1 MQNSQQIVKHLNFG
15 SDAQDKV
22 FSGITKLTQAVSSTL
37 GASGKCVILED
48 FMGRPMITKD
58 GVTVANSVNLSDP
71 VENIG
76 ATLIKEAARKTVS
89 EAGDGTTTATVLAHA
104 ILKEARKFK
113 QEVAILDFTEGS
125 LRDVKND
132 INDSYEKTI
141 KYLDSVSIPV
151 EGDMIDQ
158 VASIS
163 SNNDTELGGIIA
175 KAFKK
180 VGKNGV
186 VLMDTDSKSEETSV
200 DIVTGSQINQGFANP
215 NLITDVAKQNVTLEN
230 PLVLLVSSPI
240 ATVRKIQTVLEYA
253 VANNRALLII
263 GELEK
268 QPMSAVVMN
277 KIKGNIKINVV
288 APPGFNFWKKDFLD
302 DIAAVTGA
310 THINEEYGD
319 DIDLITPDMLGQCDK
334 AVSDNK
340 STVLKVSSMPEEAKE
355 RIKTIE
361 DQLNSDTPSL
371 KTEKLQERLGVLSG
385 NVAVITVG
393 ANSDVELKEK
403 KDRVDDAIHAT
414 KAAIKEGIVAGGG
427 IALLNAAGKLSNKT
441 EGQKIFIEA
450 IKAPY
455 RVILENAGLPE
466 SYPTIKN
473 RGIDVKNGKEVN
485 MIKAGIIDPVLV
497 TKTALKNAVSV
508 ASTILS
514 TDCVISNMRDI

>member
-1 MQNSQQIVKHLNFG
+1 MQNSQEIVKNLNFG

-22 FSGITKLTQAVSSTL
+22 FAGITKLTQAVSSTL

-48 FMGRPMITKD
+48 FMARPMITKD
-58 GVTVANSVNLSDP
+58 GVTVANSVNLHDP

-89 EAGDGTTTATVLAHA
+89 EAGDGTTTATVLAHS
-104 ILKEARKFK
+104 ILEQAKDYKS
-113 QEVAILDFTEGS
+113 S
-125 LRDVKND
+125 LRDIKND
-132 INDSYEKTI
+132 INKAYNQTL
-141 KYLDSVSIPV
+141 KYLDKVSIPV

-163 SNNDTELGGIIA
+163 SNNDTELGSIIGE
-175 KAFKK
+175 AFKK
-180 VGKNGV
+180 VGKNGTV
-186 VLMDTDSKSEETSV
+186 FMNSDAADETSV
-200 DIVTGSQINQGFANP
+200 EVVSGSQINQGFANP
-215 NLITDVAKQNVTLEN
+215 NFVTDVTKQNVTLEK

-240 ATVRKIQTVLEYA
+240 TTVRKIQTVLEYA
-253 VANNRALLII
+253 VQNNRSILII

-268 QPMSAVVMN
+268 QPMSALVMN
-277 KIKGNIKINVV
+277 KIKGNIKANVV

-319 DIDLITPDMLGQCDK
+319 DIDLITPDMLGECEK

-340 STVLKVSSMPEEAKE
+340 STVLKVTSIPAAAKE
-355 RIKTIE
+355 RIKAIE

-414 KAAIKEGIVAGGG
+414 KAAIKEGIVPGGG
-427 IALLNAAGKLSNKT
+427 IALLNAAQKLSSKT
-441 EGQKIFIEA
+441 EGEKIFIEA

-455 RVILENAGLPE
+455 KVILNNAGLD
-466 SYPTIKN
+466 TTAQANKKGW
-473 RGIDVKNGKEVN
+473 GIDVVTGKQVS

-508 ASTILS
+508 ATTILS
-514 TDCVISNMRDI
+514 TDCVINNMRE

>member
-1 MQNSQQIVKHLNFG
+1 MQNSQDIVKNLNFG
-15 SDAQDKV
+15 TDAQSKV
-22 FSGITKLTQAVSSTL
+22 FAGITKLTQAVSSTL

-58 GVTVANSVNLSDP
+58 GVTVANSISLHDP

-89 EAGDGTTTATVLAHA
+89 EAGDGTTTATVLAHS
-104 ILKEARKFK
+104 ILEQAKGHKEP
-113 QEVAILDFTEGS
+113 
-125 LRDVKND
+125 LRNIKND
-132 INDSYEKTI
+132 INKAYEKTVE
-141 KYLDSVSIPV
+141 YLDKVSIPV

-158 VASIS
+158 VATIS
-163 SNNDTELGGIIA
+163 SNNDTELGLIIGE
-175 KAFKK
+175 AFKK
-180 VGKNGV
+180 VGKNGTV
-186 VLMDTDSKSEETSV
+186 FMNSEGADETSV
-200 DIVTGSQINQGFANP
+200 EVASGSQINQGFANP
-215 NLITDVAKQNVTLEN
+215 NFVTDVTKQNVTLDK

-240 ATVRKIQTVLEYA
+240 TTVRKIQTVLEYA
-253 VANNRALLII
+253 VTNNRSILII

-268 QPMSAVVMN
+268 QPMSALVMN
-277 KIKGNIKINVV
+277 KIKGNIKANVV

-310 THINEEYGD
+310 THINEEFGD
-319 DIDLITPDMLGQCDK
+319 DIDLITPDMLGECEK

-340 STVLKVSSMPEEAKE
+340 STVLKVKSIPDAAKD
-355 RIKTIE
+355 RIETIE

-414 KAAIKEGIVAGGG
+414 KAAVKEGIVPGGG
-427 IALLNAAGKLSNKT
+427 IALLNAADRLSGKT
-441 EGQKIFIEA
+441 EGEKIFIEA

-455 RVILENAGLPE
+455 KTILNNAGLN
-466 SYPTIKN
+466 TDMLAGKKGW
-473 RGIDVKNGKEVN
+473 GIDVVKGKPVS

-508 ASTILS
+508 ATTILS
-514 TDCVISNMRDI
+514 TDCVINNMRE

>member
-1 MQNSQQIVKHLNFG
+1 MQNSQEIVKHLNFG
-15 SDAQDKV
+15 GDAQDKV

-58 GVTVANSVNLSDP
+58 GVTVANSVNLQNP

-89 EAGDGTTTATVLAHA
+89 EAGDGTTTATVLAHS
-104 ILKEARKFK
+104 ILKEAK
-113 QEVAILDFTEGS
+113 DFEGS
-125 LRDVKND
+125 LRDIKTD
-132 INDSYEKTI
+132 INDCYEKTI
-141 KYLDSVSIPV
+141 KYLEKVSIPV

-163 SNNDTELGGIIA
+163 SNNDKELGSIIGE
-175 KAFKK
+175 AFKK

-186 VLMDTDSKSEETSV
+186 VLMDADGKTEETTV
-200 DIVTGSQINQGFANP
+200 EVVTGSQINQGFANP
-215 NLITDVAKQNVTLEN
+215 NLVTDVAKQNVTLEK

-240 ATVRKIQTVLEYA
+240 TTIRKIQTVLEYA
-253 VANNRALLII
+253 VTNNRSILII

-277 KIKGNIKINVV
+277 KIKGNIKVNVV
-288 APPGFNFWKKDFLD
+288 APPGFNFWKRDFLD

-310 THINEEYGD
+310 THINEEFGD
-319 DIDLITPDMLGQCDK
+319 DIDLITPDMLGECER

-340 STVLKVSSMPEEAKE
+340 STVLKISSISEEAKK
-355 RIKTIE
+355 RIKSIE

-427 IALLNAAGKLSNKT
+427 IALLNAANKLNNKT

-455 RVILENAGLPE
+455 RIILENAGLPE
-466 SYPTIKN
+466 LYPQIKN

-514 TDCVISNMRDI
+514 TDCVISNMREV

>member
-1 MQNSQQIVKHLNFG
+1 MQNSQEIVKHLNFG

-22 FSGITKLTQAVSSTL
+22 FAGITKLTQAVSSTL

-58 GVTVANSVNLSDP
+58 GVTVANSVNLHDP

-89 EAGDGTTTATVLAHA
+89 EAGDGTTTATVLAHS
-104 ILKEARKFK
+104 ILEQAKGYES
-113 QEVAILDFTEGS
+113 S
-125 LRDVKND
+125 LRDIKND
-132 INDSYEKTI
+132 INKSYNKTI
-141 KYLDSVSIPV
+141 EYLEKVSIPV

-158 VASIS
+158 VATIS
-163 SNNDTELGGIIA
+163 SNNDKELGSIIGE
-175 KAFKK
+175 AFKK
-180 VGKNGV
+180 VGKNGTV
-186 VLMDTDSKSEETSV
+186 FMNSDGADETSV
-200 DIVTGSQINQGFANP
+200 EVVSGSQINQGFANP
-215 NLITDVAKQNVTLEN
+215 NFVTDVTKQNVTLEK

-240 ATVRKIQTVLEYA
+240 TTVRKIQTVLEYA
-253 VANNRALLII
+253 VTNNRSILII

-268 QPMSAVVMN
+268 QPMSALVMN
-277 KIKGNIKINVV
+277 KIKGNIKANVV

-310 THINEEYGD
+310 THINEEFGD
-319 DIDLITPDMLGQCDK
+319 DIDLITPDMLGECEK

-340 STVLKVSSMPEEAKE
+340 STVLKVTSIPDAAKE

-414 KAAIKEGIVAGGG
+414 KAAVKEGIVPGGG
-427 IALLNAAGKLSNKT
+427 IALLNAASKLKGVT
-441 EGQKIFIEA
+441 EGEKIFIEA

-455 RVILENAGLPE
+455 KTILNNAGLDT
-466 SYPTIKN
+466 SILANKKGW
-473 RGIDVKNGKEVN
+473 GINVVTGRTVS

-508 ASTILS
+508 ATTILS
-514 TDCVISNMRDI
+514 TDCVINNMRE

>member
-1 MQNSQQIVKHLNFG
+1 MQNSQEIVKNLNFG

-22 FSGITKLTQAVSSTL
+22 FAGITKLTQAVSSTL

-58 GVTVANSVNLSDP
+58 GVTVANSVNLHNP

-89 EAGDGTTTATVLAHA
+89 EAGDGTTTATVLAHS
-104 ILKEARKFK
+104 ILEQAKDYKS
-113 QEVAILDFTEGS
+113 S
-125 LRDVKND
+125 LRDIKND
-132 INDSYEKTI
+132 INKAYSQTV
-141 KYLDSVSIPV
+141 KYLDKVSIPV

-158 VASIS
+158 VATIS
-163 SNNDTELGGIIA
+163 SNNDTELGSIIGE
-175 KAFKK
+175 AFKK
-180 VGKNGV
+180 VGKNGTV
-186 VLMDTDSKSEETSV
+186 FMNSDGADETSV
-200 DIVTGSQINQGFANP
+200 EVVSGSQINQGFANP
-215 NLITDVAKQNVTLEN
+215 NFVTDVTKQNVTLEK

-240 ATVRKIQTVLEYA
+240 TTVRKIQTVLEHA
-253 VANNRALLII
+253 VQNNRSILII

-268 QPMSAVVMN
+268 QPMSALVMN
-277 KIKGNIKINVV
+277 KIKGNIKANVV
-288 APPGFNFWKKDFLD
+288 APPGFSFWKKDFLD

-319 DIDLITPDMLGQCDK
+319 DIDLITPDMLGECEK

-340 STVLKVSSMPEEAKE
+340 STVLKVTSIPDAAKE
-355 RIKTIE
+355 RIKAIE

-403 KDRVDDAIHAT
+403 KDRVDDAINAT
-414 KAAIKEGIVAGGG
+414 KAAVKEGIVPGGG
-427 IALLNAAGKLSNKT
+427 IALLNAAQKLSGKT
-441 EGQKIFIEA
+441 EGENIFIEA
-450 IKAPY
+450 IKSPY
-455 RVILENAGLPE
+455 KTILSNAGLNTDTLA
-466 SYPTIKN
+466 SRKGW
-473 RGIDVKNGKEVN
+473 GIDVVTGKPVS

-508 ASTILS
+508 ATTILS
-514 TDCVISNMRDI
+514 TDCVINNMRE

>member
-1 MQNSQQIVKHLNFG
+1 MQNSQDIVKNLNFG
-15 SDAQDKV
+15 TDAQSKV
-22 FSGITKLTQAVSSTL
+22 FTGITKLTQAVSSTL

-58 GVTVANSVNLSDP
+58 GVTVANSISLHDP

-89 EAGDGTTTATVLAHA
+89 EAVDGTTTATVLAHS
-104 ILKEARKFK
+104 ILEQAKGHKEP
-113 QEVAILDFTEGS
+113 
-125 LRDVKND
+125 LRNIKND
-132 INDSYEKTI
+132 INKAYEKTVE
-141 KYLDSVSIPV
+141 YLDKVSIPV

-158 VASIS
+158 VATIS
-163 SNNDTELGGIIA
+163 SNNDTELGLIIGE
-175 KAFKK
+175 AFKK
-180 VGKNGV
+180 VGKNGTV
-186 VLMDTDSKSEETSV
+186 FMNSEGADETSV
-200 DIVTGSQINQGFANP
+200 EVVSGSQINQGFANP
-215 NLITDVAKQNVTLEN
+215 NFVTDVTKQNVTLDK

-240 ATVRKIQTVLEYA
+240 TTVRKIQTVLEYA
-253 VANNRALLII
+253 VTNNRSILII

-268 QPMSAVVMN
+268 QPMSALVMN
-277 KIKGNIKINVV
+277 KIKGNIKANVV

-310 THINEEYGD
+310 THINEEFGD
-319 DIDLITPDMLGQCDK
+319 DIDLITPDMLGECEK

-340 STVLKVSSMPEEAKE
+340 STVLKVKSIPDAARD
-355 RIKTIE
+355 RIETIE

-414 KAAIKEGIVAGGG
+414 KAAVKEGIVPGGG
-427 IALLNAAGKLSNKT
+427 IALLNAADRLSGKT
-441 EGQKIFIEA
+441 EGEKIFIEA

-455 RVILENAGLPE
+455 KTILNNAGLN
-466 SYPTIKN
+466 TDMLAGKKGW
-473 RGIDVKNGKEVN
+473 GIDVVKGKPVS

-508 ASTILS
+508 ATTILS
-514 TDCVISNMRDI
+514 TDCVINNMRE

>member
-1 MQNSQQIVKHLNFG
+1 MQNSQDIVKNLNFG
-15 SDAQDKV
+15 VDAQSKV
-22 FSGITKLTQAVSSTL
+22 FTGITKLTQAVSSTL

-58 GVTVANSVNLSDP
+58 GVTVANSVSLHDP

-89 EAGDGTTTATVLAHA
+89 EAGDGTTTATVLAHS
-104 ILKEARKFK
+104 ILEQAKGHE
-113 QEVAILDFTEGS
+113 EP
-125 LRDVKND
+125 LRNIKND
-132 INDSYEKTI
+132 INKAYEKTVE
-141 KYLDSVSIPV
+141 YLDKVSIPV

-158 VASIS
+158 VATIS
-163 SNNDTELGGIIA
+163 SNNDTELGLIIGE
-175 KAFKK
+175 AFKK
-180 VGKNGV
+180 VGKNGTV
-186 VLMDTDSKSEETSV
+186 FMNSDGADETSV
-200 DIVTGSQINQGFANP
+200 EVVSGSQINQGFANP
-215 NLITDVAKQNVTLEN
+215 NFVTDVTKQNVTLDK

-240 ATVRKIQTVLEYA
+240 TTVRKIQTVLEYA
-253 VANNRALLII
+253 VTNNRSILII

-268 QPMSAVVMN
+268 QPMSALVMN
-277 KIKGNIKINVV
+277 KIKGNIKANVV

-310 THINEEYGD
+310 THINEEFGD
-319 DIDLITPDMLGQCDK
+319 DIDLITPDMLGECEK

-340 STVLKVSSMPEEAKE
+340 STVLKVKSIPDAARD
-355 RIKTIE
+355 RIETIE

-414 KAAIKEGIVAGGG
+414 KAAVKEGIVPGGG
-427 IALLNAAGKLSNKT
+427 IALLNAADRLSGKT
-441 EGQKIFIEA
+441 EGEKIFIEA

-455 RVILENAGLPE
+455 KTILNNAGLN
-466 SYPTIKN
+466 TDMLAGKKGW
-473 RGIDVKNGKEVN
+473 GIDVVKGKPVS

-508 ASTILS
+508 ATTILS
-514 TDCVISNMRDI
+514 TDCVINNMRE

>member
-1 MQNSQQIVKHLNFG
+1 MQNSQEIVKHLNFG

-22 FSGITKLTQAVSSTL
+22 FAGITKLTQAVSSTL

-58 GVTVANSVNLSDP
+58 GVTVANSVNLHDP

-89 EAGDGTTTATVLAHA
+89 EAGDGTTTATVLAHS
-104 ILKEARKFK
+104 ILEQAKGYES
-113 QEVAILDFTEGS
+113 S
-125 LRDVKND
+125 LRDIKND
-132 INDSYEKTI
+132 INKSYEKTVE
-141 KYLDSVSIPV
+141 YLDKVSIPV

-158 VASIS
+158 VATIS
-163 SNNDTELGGIIA
+163 SNNDTELGSIIG

-180 VGKNGV
+180 VGKNGTV
-186 VLMDTDSKSEETSV
+186 FMNSDGAEETSV
-200 DIVTGSQINQGFANP
+200 EVVSGSQINQGFANP
-215 NLITDVAKQNVTLEN
+215 NFVTDVTKQNVTLEK

-240 ATVRKIQTVLEYA
+240 TTVRKIQTVLEYA
-253 VANNRALLII
+253 VQNNRSMLII

-268 QPMSAVVMN
+268 QPMSALVMN
-277 KIKGNIKINVV
+277 KIKGNIKANVV

-310 THINEEYGD
+310 THINEEFGD
-319 DIDLITPDMLGQCDK
+319 DIDLITPDMLGECEK

-340 STVLKVSSMPEEAKE
+340 STVLKVKSIPEAAKE
-355 RIKTIE
+355 RIKAIE

-414 KAAIKEGIVAGGG
+414 KAAVKEGIVPGGG
-427 IALLNAAGKLSNKT
+427 IALLNAAEKLKGKT
-441 EGQKIFIEA
+441 EGEKIFIEA
-450 IKAPY
+450 IKSPY
-455 RVILENAGLPE
+455 KTILNNAGLD
-466 SYPTIKN
+466 TGILTGKKGW
-473 RGIDVKNGKEVN
+473 GIDVVTGKPVS

-508 ASTILS
+508 ATTILS
-514 TDCVISNMRDI
+514 TDCVINNMRE

>member
-1 MQNSQQIVKHLNFG
+1 MQNSQEIVKHLNFG

-22 FSGITKLTQAVSSTL
+22 FAGITKLTQAVSSTL

-58 GVTVANSVNLSDP
+58 GVTVANSVNLHNP

-89 EAGDGTTTATVLAHA
+89 EAGDGTTTATVLAHS
-104 ILKEARKFK
+104 ILEQAKGYES
-113 QEVAILDFTEGS
+113 S
-125 LRDVKND
+125 LRDIKND
-132 INDSYEKTI
+132 INKSYEKTVE
-141 KYLDSVSIPV
+141 YLDKVSIPV

-158 VASIS
+158 VATIS
-163 SNNDTELGGIIA
+163 SNNDTELGSIIGE
-175 KAFKK
+175 AFKK
-180 VGKNGV
+180 VGKNGTV
-186 VLMDTDSKSEETSV
+186 FMNSDGAEETSV
-200 DIVTGSQINQGFANP
+200 EVVSGSQINQGFANP
-215 NLITDVAKQNVTLEN
+215 NFVTDVTKQNVTLEK

-240 ATVRKIQTVLEYA
+240 TTVRKIQTVLEYA
-253 VANNRALLII
+253 VQNNRSILII

-268 QPMSAVVMN
+268 QPMSALVMN
-277 KIKGNIKINVV
+277 KIKGNIKANVV

-310 THINEEYGD
+310 THINEEFGD
-319 DIDLITPDMLGQCDK
+319 DIDLITPDMLGECEK

-340 STVLKVSSMPEEAKE
+340 STVLKVTSIPDAAKE
-355 RIKTIE
+355 RIKAIE

-414 KAAIKEGIVAGGG
+414 KAAVKEGIVPGGG
-427 IALLNAAGKLSNKT
+427 IALLNAAQKLNGKT
-441 EGQKIFIEA
+441 EGEKIFIEA
-450 IKAPY
+450 IKSPY
-455 RVILENAGLPE
+455 KTILNNAGLD
-466 SYPTIKN
+466 TDILTNKKGW
-473 RGIDVKNGKEVN
+473 GIDVVTGKPVS

-508 ASTILS
+508 ATTILS
-514 TDCVISNMRDI
+514 TDCVINNMRE

>member
-1 MQNSQQIVKHLNFG
+1 MQNSQEIVKHLNFG

-22 FSGITKLTQAVSSTL
+22 FAGITKLTQAVSSTL

-58 GVTVANSVNLSDP
+58 GVTVANSVNLHDP

-89 EAGDGTTTATVLAHA
+89 EAGDGTTTATVLAHS
-104 ILKEARKFK
+104 ILEQAKGYES
-113 QEVAILDFTEGS
+113 S
-125 LRDVKND
+125 LRDIKND
-132 INDSYEKTI
+132 INKSYDKTI
-141 KYLDSVSIPV
+141 EYLEKVSIPV

-158 VASIS
+158 VATIS
-163 SNNDTELGGIIA
+163 SNNDKELGSIIGE
-175 KAFKK
+175 AFKK
-180 VGKNGV
+180 VGKNGTV
-186 VLMDTDSKSEETSV
+186 FMNSDGADETSV
-200 DIVTGSQINQGFANP
+200 EVVSGSQINQGFANP
-215 NLITDVAKQNVTLEN
+215 NFVTDVTKQNVTLEK

-240 ATVRKIQTVLEYA
+240 TTVRKIQTVLEYA
-253 VANNRALLII
+253 VTNNRSILII

-268 QPMSAVVMN
+268 QPMSALVMN
-277 KIKGNIKINVV
+277 KIKGNIKANVV

-310 THINEEYGD
+310 THINEEFGD
-319 DIDLITPDMLGQCDK
+319 DIDLITPDMLGECEK

-340 STVLKVSSMPEEAKE
+340 STVLKVTSIPDAAKE

-414 KAAIKEGIVAGGG
+414 KAAVKEGIVPGGG
-427 IALLNAAGKLSNKT
+427 IALLNAASKLKSDT
-441 EGQKIFIEA
+441 EGEKIFIEA

-455 RVILENAGLPE
+455 KTILNNAGLDTNILA
-466 SYPTIKN
+466 SKKGW
-473 RGIDVKNGKEVN
+473 GINVVTGRPVS

-508 ASTILS
+508 ATTILS
-514 TDCVISNMRDI
+514 TDCVINNMRE

>member
-15 SDAQDKV
+15 RDAQDKV
-22 FSGITKLTQAVSSTL
+22 FSGITKLTKAVSSTL

-104 ILKEARKFK
+104 ILNEAKDFK
-113 QEVAILDFTEGS
+113 GS

-141 KYLDSVSIPV
+141 KYLDKVSIPV

-175 KAFKK
+175 EAFKQ

-200 DIVTGSQINQGFANP
+200 DVVTGSQINQGFANP

-240 ATVRKIQTVLEYA
+240 STIRKIQTVLEYA

-277 KIKGNIKINVV
+277 KIKGNIKVNVV

-319 DIDLITPDMLGQCDK
+319 DIDLITPDMLGECDK

-427 IALLNAAGKLSNKT
+427 IALLNAASKLSDKT

-455 RVILENAGLPE
+455 RTILQNAGLAE
-466 SYPTIKN
+466 VYPQIKN
-473 RGIDVKNGKEVN
+473 RGIDVKNGKDVN

-514 TDCVISNMRDI
+514 TDCVISNMREV

>member
-1 MQNSQQIVKHLNFG
+1 MQNSQEIVKHLNFG

-22 FSGITKLTQAVSSTL
+22 FAGITKLTQAVSSTL

-58 GVTVANSVNLSDP
+58 GVTVANSVNLHDP

-89 EAGDGTTTATVLAHA
+89 EAGDGTTTATVLAHS
-104 ILKEARKFK
+104 ILEKAKGYES
-113 QEVAILDFTEGS
+113 S
-125 LRDVKND
+125 LRDIKND
-132 INDSYEKTI
+132 INKSYEKTVE
-141 KYLDSVSIPV
+141 YLEKVSIPV

-158 VASIS
+158 VATIS
-163 SNNDTELGGIIA
+163 SNNDKELGSIIGE
-175 KAFKK
+175 AFKK
-180 VGKNGV
+180 VGKNGTV
-186 VLMDTDSKSEETSV
+186 FMNSDGAEETSV
-200 DIVTGSQINQGFANP
+200 EVVSGSQINQGFANP
-215 NLITDVAKQNVTLEN
+215 NFVTDVTKQNVTLEK

-240 ATVRKIQTVLEYA
+240 TTVRKIQTVLEYA
-253 VANNRALLII
+253 VQNNRSILII

-268 QPMSAVVMN
+268 QPMSALVMN
-277 KIKGNIKINVV
+277 KIKGNIKANVV

-310 THINEEYGD
+310 THINEEFGD
-319 DIDLITPDMLGQCDK
+319 DIDLITPDMLGECEK

-340 STVLKVSSMPEEAKE
+340 STVLKVKSIPEAAKE
-355 RIKTIE
+355 RIKAIE

-414 KAAIKEGIVAGGG
+414 KAAVKEGIVPGGG
-427 IALLNAAGKLSNKT
+427 IALLNAAQKLSGKT
-441 EGQKIFIEA
+441 EGEKIFIEA
-450 IKAPY
+450 IKSPY
-455 RVILENAGLPE
+455 KTILNNAGLD
-466 SYPTIKN
+466 T
-473 RGIDVKNGKEVN
+473 GILTGKKGWGINVVTGKPVS

-508 ASTILS
+508 ATTILS
-514 TDCVISNMRDI
+514 TDCVINNMREQ

>member
-1 MQNSQQIVKHLNFG
+1 MQNSQEIVKHLNFG

-22 FSGITKLTQAVSSTL
+22 FAGITKLTQAVSSTL

-58 GVTVANSVNLSDP
+58 GVTVANSVNLHDP

-89 EAGDGTTTATVLAHA
+89 EAGDGTTTATVLAHS
-104 ILKEARKFK
+104 ILEQAKGYES
-113 QEVAILDFTEGS
+113 S
-125 LRDVKND
+125 LRDIKND
-132 INDSYEKTI
+132 INKSYEKTVE
-141 KYLDSVSIPV
+141 YLDKVSIPV

-158 VASIS
+158 VATIS
-163 SNNDTELGGIIA
+163 SNNDTELGSIIGE
-175 KAFKK
+175 AFKK
-180 VGKNGV
+180 VGKNGTV
-186 VLMDTDSKSEETSV
+186 FMNSDGAEETSV
-200 DIVTGSQINQGFANP
+200 EVVSGSQINQGFANP
-215 NLITDVAKQNVTLEN
+215 NFVTDVTKQNVTLEK

-240 ATVRKIQTVLEYA
+240 TTVRKIQTVLEYA
-253 VANNRALLII
+253 VQNNRSILII

-268 QPMSAVVMN
+268 QPMSALVMN
-277 KIKGNIKINVV
+277 KIKGNIKANVV

-310 THINEEYGD
+310 THINEEFGD
-319 DIDLITPDMLGQCDK
+319 DIDLITPDMLGECEK

-340 STVLKVSSMPEEAKE
+340 STVLKVKSIPEAAKE
-355 RIKTIE
+355 RIKAIE

-414 KAAIKEGIVAGGG
+414 KAAVKEGIVPGGG
-427 IALLNAAGKLSNKT
+427 IALLNAAQKLSGKT
-441 EGQKIFIEA
+441 EGKKIFIEA
-450 IKAPY
+450 IKSPY
-455 RVILENAGLPE
+455 KTILNNAGLDTDI
-466 SYPTIKN
+466 PTGKKGW
-473 RGIDVKNGKEVN
+473 GIDVVTGKPVS

-508 ASTILS
+508 ATTILS
-514 TDCVISNMRDI
+514 TDCVINNMRE

>member
-1 MQNSQQIVKHLNFG
+1 MQNSQEIVKHLNFG

-22 FSGITKLTQAVSSTL
+22 FAGITKLTQAVSSTL

-58 GVTVANSVNLSDP
+58 GVTVANSVNLHNP

-89 EAGDGTTTATVLAHA
+89 EAGDGTTTATVLAHS
-104 ILKEARKFK
+104 ILEQAKGYES
-113 QEVAILDFTEGS
+113 S
-125 LRDVKND
+125 LRDIKND
-132 INDSYEKTI
+132 INKSYEKTVE
-141 KYLDSVSIPV
+141 YLDKVSIPV

-158 VASIS
+158 VATIS
-163 SNNDTELGGIIA
+163 SNNDTELGSIIGE
-175 KAFKK
+175 AFKK
-180 VGKNGV
+180 VGKNGTV
-186 VLMDTDSKSEETSV
+186 FMNSDGAEETSV
-200 DIVTGSQINQGFANP
+200 EVVSGSQINQGFANP
-215 NLITDVAKQNVTLEN
+215 NFVTDVTKQNVTLEK

-240 ATVRKIQTVLEYA
+240 TTVRKIQTVLEYA
-253 VANNRALLII
+253 VQNNRSILII

-268 QPMSAVVMN
+268 QPMSALVMN
-277 KIKGNIKINVV
+277 KIKGNIKANVV

-310 THINEEYGD
+310 THINEEFGD
-319 DIDLITPDMLGQCDK
+319 DIDLITPDMLGECEK

-340 STVLKVSSMPEEAKE
+340 STVLKVTSIPDAAKE

-414 KAAIKEGIVAGGG
+414 KAAVKEGIVPGGG
-427 IALLNAAGKLSNKT
+427 IALLNAAQKLSGKT
-441 EGQKIFIEA
+441 EGEKIFIEA
-450 IKAPY
+450 IKSPY
-455 RVILENAGLPE
+455 KTILNNAGLD
-466 SYPTIKN
+466 TDIFAGKKGW
-473 RGIDVKNGKEVN
+473 GIDVVTGKQVS

-508 ASTILS
+508 ATTILS
-514 TDCVISNMRDI
+514 TDCVINNMRE

>member
-15 SDAQDKV
+15 RDAQDKV

-104 ILKEARKFK
+104 ILNEAKDFK
-113 QEVAILDFTEGS
+113 GS

-141 KYLDSVSIPV
+141 KYLDKVSIPV

-175 KAFKK
+175 EAFKQ

-200 DIVTGSQINQGFANP
+200 DVVTGSQINQGFANP

-240 ATVRKIQTVLEYA
+240 STIRKIQTVLEYA

-277 KIKGNIKINVV
+277 KIKGNIKVNVV

-319 DIDLITPDMLGQCDK
+319 DIDLITPDMLGECDK

-427 IALLNAAGKLSNKT
+427 IALLNAASKLSDKT

-455 RVILENAGLPE
+455 RTILQNAGLAE
-466 SYPTIKN
+466 VYPQIKN
-473 RGIDVKNGKEVN
+473 RGIDVKNGKDVN

-514 TDCVISNMRDI
+514 TDCVISNMREV

>member
-1 MQNSQQIVKHLNFG
+1 MQNSQEIVKHLNFG

-22 FSGITKLTQAVSSTL
+22 FAGITKLTQAVSSTL

-58 GVTVANSVNLSDP
+58 GVTVANSVNLHDP

-89 EAGDGTTTATVLAHA
+89 EAGDGTTTATVLAHS
-104 ILKEARKFK
+104 ILEKAKGYES
-113 QEVAILDFTEGS
+113 S
-125 LRDVKND
+125 LRDIKKD
-132 INDSYEKTI
+132 INKSYEKTVE
-141 KYLDSVSIPV
+141 YLEKVSIPV

-158 VASIS
+158 VATIS
-163 SNNDTELGGIIA
+163 SNNDKELGSIIGE
-175 KAFKK
+175 AFKK
-180 VGKNGV
+180 VGKNGTV
-186 VLMDTDSKSEETSV
+186 FMNSDGAEETSV
-200 DIVTGSQINQGFANP
+200 EVVSGSQINQGFANP
-215 NLITDVAKQNVTLEN
+215 NFVTDVTKQNVTLEK

-240 ATVRKIQTVLEYA
+240 TTVRKIQTVLEYA
-253 VANNRALLII
+253 VQNNRSILII

-268 QPMSAVVMN
+268 QPMSALVMN
-277 KIKGNIKINVV
+277 KIKGNIKANVV

-310 THINEEYGD
+310 THINEEFGD
-319 DIDLITPDMLGQCDK
+319 DIDLITPDMLGECEK

-340 STVLKVSSMPEEAKE
+340 STVLKVKSIPEAAKE
-355 RIKTIE
+355 RIKAIE

-414 KAAIKEGIVAGGG
+414 KAAVKEGIVPGGG
-427 IALLNAAGKLSNKT
+427 IALLNAAEKLSGKT
-441 EGQKIFIEA
+441 EGEKIFIEA
-450 IKAPY
+450 IKSPY
-455 RVILENAGLPE
+455 KTILNNAGLD
-466 SYPTIKN
+466 T
-473 RGIDVKNGKEVN
+473 GILTGKKGWGINVVTGKPVS

-508 ASTILS
+508 ATTILS
-514 TDCVISNMRDI
+514 TDCVINNMREQ

>member
-1 MQNSQQIVKHLNFG
+1 MQNSQEIVKHLNFG

-22 FSGITKLTQAVSSTL
+22 FAGITKLTQAVSSTL

-58 GVTVANSVNLSDP
+58 GVTVANSVNLHDP

-89 EAGDGTTTATVLAHA
+89 EAGDGTTTATVLAHS
-104 ILKEARKFK
+104 ILEKAKGYES
-113 QEVAILDFTEGS
+113 S
-125 LRDVKND
+125 LRDIKND
-132 INDSYEKTI
+132 INKSYEKTVE
-141 KYLDSVSIPV
+141 YLDKVSIPV

-158 VASIS
+158 VATIS
-163 SNNDTELGGIIA
+163 SNNDTELGSIIGE
-175 KAFKK
+175 AFKK
-180 VGKNGV
+180 VGKNGTV
-186 VLMDTDSKSEETSV
+186 FMNSDGAEETSV
-200 DIVTGSQINQGFANP
+200 EVVSGSQINQGFANP
-215 NLITDVAKQNVTLEN
+215 NFVTDVTKQNVTLEK

-240 ATVRKIQTVLEYA
+240 TTVRKIQTVLEYA
-253 VANNRALLII
+253 VQNNRSILII

-268 QPMSAVVMN
+268 QPMSALVMN
-277 KIKGNIKINVV
+277 KIKGNIKANVV

-310 THINEEYGD
+310 THINEEFGD
-319 DIDLITPDMLGQCDK
+319 DIDLITPDMLGECEK

-340 STVLKVSSMPEEAKE
+340 STVLKVTSIPDAAKE
-355 RIKTIE
+355 RIKAIE

-414 KAAIKEGIVAGGG
+414 KAAVKEGIVPGGG
-427 IALLNAAGKLSNKT
+427 IALLNAAQKLSGKT
-441 EGQKIFIEA
+441 EGEKIFIEA
-450 IKAPY
+450 IKSPY
-455 RVILENAGLPE
+455 KTILNNAGLD
-466 SYPTIKN
+466 TDILAGKKGW
-473 RGIDVKNGKEVN
+473 GIDVVTGKQVS

-508 ASTILS
+508 ATTILS
-514 TDCVISNMRDI
+514 TDCVINNMRE

>member
-104 ILKEARKFK
+104 ILSEAKDLK
-113 QEVAILDFTEGS
+113 GS

-141 KYLDSVSIPV
+141 KYLDKVSIPV

-175 KAFKK
+175 EAFKK

-200 DIVTGSQINQGFANP
+200 DVVTGSQINQGFANP

-240 ATVRKIQTVLEYA
+240 STIRKIQTVLEYA

-277 KIKGNIKINVV
+277 KIKGNIKVNVV
-288 APPGFNFWKKDFLD
+288 APPGYNFWKKDFLD

-319 DIDLITPDMLGQCDK
+319 DIDLITPDMLGECDK

-340 STVLKVSSMPEEAKE
+340 STVLKVSNMPEEAKE

-427 IALLNAAGKLSNKT
+427 IALLNAASKLSDKT

-455 RVILENAGLPE
+455 RTILQNAGLAE
-466 SYPTIKN
+466 VYPQVKN
-473 RGIDVKNGKEVN
+473 RGIDVKNGKDVN

-508 ASTILS
+508 ATTILS
-514 TDCVISNMRDI
+514 TDCVISNMREV

>member
-1 MQNSQQIVKHLNFG
+1 MQNSQEIVKHLNFG

-22 FSGITKLTQAVSSTL
+22 FAGITKLTQAVSSTL

-58 GVTVANSVNLSDP
+58 GVTVANSVNLHNP

-89 EAGDGTTTATVLAHA
+89 EAGDGTTTATVLAHS
-104 ILKEARKFK
+104 ILEQAKGYES
-113 QEVAILDFTEGS
+113 S
-125 LRDVKND
+125 LRDIKND
-132 INDSYEKTI
+132 INKSYEKTVE
-141 KYLDSVSIPV
+141 YLDKVSIPV

-158 VASIS
+158 VATIS
-163 SNNDTELGGIIA
+163 SNNDTELGSIIGE
-175 KAFKK
+175 AFKK
-180 VGKNGV
+180 VGKNGTV
-186 VLMDTDSKSEETSV
+186 FMNSDGAEETSV
-200 DIVTGSQINQGFANP
+200 EVVSGSQINQGFANP
-215 NLITDVAKQNVTLEN
+215 NFVTDVTKQNVTLEK

-240 ATVRKIQTVLEYA
+240 TTVRKIQTVLEYA
-253 VANNRALLII
+253 VQNNRSILII

-268 QPMSAVVMN
+268 QPMSALVMN
-277 KIKGNIKINVV
+277 KIKGNIKANVV

-310 THINEEYGD
+310 THINEEFGD
-319 DIDLITPDMLGQCDK
+319 DIDLITPDMLGECEK

-340 STVLKVSSMPEEAKE
+340 STVLKVKSIPEAAKE
-355 RIKTIE
+355 RIKAIE

-414 KAAIKEGIVAGGG
+414 KAAVKEGIVPGGG
-427 IALLNAAGKLSNKT
+427 IALLNAAQKLNGKT
-441 EGQKIFIEA
+441 EGEKIFIEA
-450 IKAPY
+450 IKSPY
-455 RVILENAGLPE
+455 KTILNNAGLD
-466 SYPTIKN
+466 TDILTGKKGW
-473 RGIDVKNGKEVN
+473 GIDVVTGKPVS

-508 ASTILS
+508 ATTILS
-514 TDCVISNMRDI
+514 TDCVINNMRE

>member
-1 MQNSQQIVKHLNFG
+1 MQNSQEIVKHLNFG

-58 GVTVANSVNLSDP
+58 GVTVANSVNLQDP

-89 EAGDGTTTATVLAHA
+89 EAGDGTTTATVLAHS
-104 ILKEARKFK
+104 ILKESKGF
-113 QEVAILDFTEGS
+113 EGS
-125 LRDVKND
+125 LRDIKTD
-132 INDSYEKTI
+132 INDCYEKTV
-141 KYLDSVSIPV
+141 KYLEKVSIPV

-163 SNNDTELGGIIA
+163 SNNDKELGSIIG

-186 VLMDTDSKSEETSV
+186 VLMDADGKTEETTV
-200 DIVTGSQINQGFANP
+200 EVVTGSQINQGFANP
-215 NLITDVAKQNVTLEN
+215 NLVTDVAKQNVTLEK

-240 ATVRKIQTVLEYA
+240 TTIRKIQTVLEYA
-253 VANNRALLII
+253 VTNNRSILII

-288 APPGFNFWKKDFLD
+288 APPGFNFWKRDFLD

-310 THINEEYGD
+310 THINEEFGD
-319 DIDLITPDMLGQCDK
+319 DIDLITPDMLGECER

-340 STVLKVSSMPEEAKE
+340 STVLKISSISEEAKE
-355 RIKTIE
+355 RIKSIE

-427 IALLNAAGKLSNKT
+427 IALLNAASRLTGKT

-455 RVILENAGLPE
+455 KTILQNAGLPE
-466 SYPTIKN
+466 VYPQIKN
-473 RGIDVKNGKEVN
+473 RGIDVKNGKDVN

-508 ASTILS
+508 ATTILS
-514 TDCVISNMRDI
+514 TDCVISNMREV

>member
-1 MQNSQQIVKHLNFG
+1 MQNSQEIVKHLNFG

-22 FSGITKLTQAVSSTL
+22 FTGITKLTQAVSSTL

-58 GVTVANSVNLSDP
+58 GVTVANSVNLHDP

-89 EAGDGTTTATVLAHA
+89 EAGDGTTTATVLAHS
-104 ILKEARKFK
+104 ILEQAKGYES
-113 QEVAILDFTEGS
+113 S
-125 LRDVKND
+125 LRDIKND
-132 INDSYEKTI
+132 INKSYEKTVE
-141 KYLDSVSIPV
+141 YLDKVSIPV

-158 VASIS
+158 VATIS
-163 SNNDTELGGIIA
+163 SNNDKELGSIIGE
-175 KAFKK
+175 AFKK
-180 VGKNGV
+180 VGKNGTV
-186 VLMDTDSKSEETSV
+186 FMNSDGAEETSV
-200 DIVTGSQINQGFANP
+200 EVVSGSQINQGFANP
-215 NLITDVAKQNVTLEN
+215 NFVTDVTKQNVTLEK

-240 ATVRKIQTVLEYA
+240 TTVRKIQTVLEYA
-253 VANNRALLII
+253 VQNNRSILII

-268 QPMSAVVMN
+268 QPMSALVMN
-277 KIKGNIKINVV
+277 KIKGNIKANVV

-310 THINEEYGD
+310 THINEEFGD
-319 DIDLITPDMLGQCDK
+319 DIDLITPDMLGECEK

-340 STVLKVSSMPEEAKE
+340 STVLKVKSIPEAAKE
-355 RIKTIE
+355 RIKAIE

-414 KAAIKEGIVAGGG
+414 KAAVKEGIVPGGG
-427 IALLNAAGKLSNKT
+427 IALLNAAQKLNGKT
-441 EGQKIFIEA
+441 EGEKIFIEA
-450 IKAPY
+450 IKSPY
-455 RVILENAGLPE
+455 KTILNNAGLDTGVLT
-466 SYPTIKN
+466 SKK
-473 RGIDVKNGKEVN
+473 GWGVDVVTGKPVS

-508 ASTILS
+508 ATTILS
-514 TDCVISNMRDI
+514 TDCVINNMRE